1 MEINCE
7 TDGEQ
12 NCDFEESEMTDKRT
26 EINGDNKKYRCLHMQ
41 VLKKKVERKRRNRCL
56 YTFVRACMYTYLH
69 AYMHNFL
76 HTKSCVCV
84 DGRQGK

>member
-26 EINGDNKKYRCLHMQ
+26 EMKGDNKKYRCLHMQ
-41 VLKKKVERKRRNRCL
+41 VKKGGKEKEEQVLIHFRTSMHV
-56 YTFVRACMYTYLH
+56 YIFAWIH
-69 AYMHNFL
+69 AQLFAHKIM
-76 HTKSCVCV
+76 CVC
-84 DGRQGK
+84 